1 MSITFTDQ
9 LDKPSEITTIPNQ
22 LLRPIFGASYGF
34 DSTAVAPANTFTT
47 LTVADTDTNAIGSAD
62 TITFT
67 VQPSVAI
74 AAGGTLTLTGMQGT
88 QTADNASLTVG
99 GGGAAIFG
107 SSGSWTQSTGT
118 LVLTVAGGQSL
129 PTGSDTV
136 ITFDLTNAS
145 SAQSGKTVS
154 VSSNTFITANAT
166 GTVLDTIAIFN
177 VTTRDTEANILAST
191 PTNPSGEV
199 NIAFGTDTNDFYIYD
214 GSAWYIYKDEVFNQY
229 SVSFDGTDDY
239 LSVSSI
245 TLSGA
250 KSVSLWVKFGTKIAS
265 GSGATLIANSSGDY
279 FPYMA
284 YGRYLYARGTNNSGA
299 AGVVQYQDCGV
310 GAFVSG
316 QWGHVVISSDGTTM
330 SYYFNGVLKGTD
342 PNVDPQNMTLIGG
355 RATFYHDSLLD
366 EVALFNSALSGS
378 DVTAIYNSGVPA
390 DLSSYSPLHWW
401 RMGDGTGD
409 TDSGGGTPANGDTI
423 GTLTDQGS
431 GSNNATGTNGP
442 TFSTTVPS

>member
-1 MSITFTDQ
+1 MGVS
-9 LDKPSEITTIPNQ
+9 TIS
-22 LLRPIFGASYGF
+22 LGLGLG
-34 DSTAVAPANTFTT
+34 
-47 LTVADTDTNAIGSAD
+47 GGKSA
-62 TITFT
+62 T
-67 VQPSVAI
+67 SS
-74 AAGGTLTLTGMQGT
+74 GT
-88 QTADNASLTVG
+88 SG
-99 GGGAAIFG
+99 GGGAPFA
-107 SSGSWTQSTGT
+107 
-118 LVLTVAGGQSL
+118 
-129 PTGSDTV
+129 
-136 ITFDLTNAS
+136 
-145 SAQSGKTVS
+145 
-154 VSSNTFITANAT
+154 
-166 GTVLDTIAIFN
+166 
-177 VTTRDTEANILAST
+177 
-191 PTNPSGEV
+191 
-199 NIAFGTDTNDFYIYD
+199 
-214 GSAWYIYKDEVFNQY
+214 NQY

-284 YGRYLYARGTNNSGA
+284 YGRYLYARGTNNSGT

-366 EVALFNSALSGS
+366 EVALFNSALSAS
-378 DVTAIYNSGVPA
+378 DVTAIYNSGVPT

-401 RMGDGTGD
+401 RMGENDGGTG
-409 TDSGGGTPANGDTI
+409 TTI
-423 GTLTDQGS
+423 TDQGS
-431 GSNNATGTNGP
+431 GSNNATLTNGP
-442 TFSTTVPS
+442 TFSTDVPT

>member
-1 MSITFTDQ
+1 MPIC
-9 LDKPSEITTIPNQ
+9 LPS
-22 LLRPIFGASYGF
+22 FVG
-34 DSTAVAPANTFTT
+34 AVAPA
-47 LTVADTDTNAIGSAD
+47 
-62 TITFT
+62 
-67 VQPSVAI
+67 
-74 AAGGTLTLTGMQGT
+74 
-88 QTADNASLTVG
+88 
-99 GGGAAIFG
+99 
-107 SSGSWTQSTGT
+107 SG
-118 LVLTVAGGQSL
+118 
-129 PTGSDTV
+129 
-136 ITFDLTNAS
+136 
-145 SAQSGKTVS
+145 
-154 VSSNTFITANAT
+154 
-166 GTVLDTIAIFN
+166 
-177 VTTRDTEANILAST
+177 VT
-191 PTNPSGEV
+191 P
-199 NIAFGTDTNDFYIYD
+199 
-214 GSAWYIYKDEVFNQY
+214 FNQY
-229 SVSFDGTDDY
+229 SVSFDGTDDH

-250 KSVSLWVKFGTKIAS
+250 TSVSLWVKFGTKIAS

-316 QWGHVVISSDGTTM
+316 QWGHIVISSDGTTM

-366 EVALFNSALSGS
+366 EVALFNSALSAS

-423 GTLTDQGS
+423 GTIADQGS

-442 TFSTTVPS
+442 TFSTDVPT